1 MTYRGLL
8 VAGVALSAITLAA
21 MPASAKELKNIGMS
35 VGSMSNPYFIALA
48 EGATNAAKKINP
60 DAKLTVVSSE
70 YDLGKQFSQMDN
82 FIAAGVDL
90 ILVAA
95 DDPHA
100 IAPAVKRAQ
109 DAGIPVIAVDVEAE
123 GANATIETDN
133 YQAGLVSCAYLGEKM
148 GGAGDVVMQWVG
160 PLSGSIARIKGC
172 HDALGKHLSRLSR
185 AEITMP
191 RLRILGTTLV
201 LAFSVQL
208 MPDAQA
214 APPQPVVAPV
224 MQKDLAD
231 VPGKEMVMLTV
242 EYPPGTVEHVHRHD
256 AYAFVYVLEGTI
268 VEQVRGGKEVTLTPG
283 QTFYEGPDD
292 VHTVGRNASA
302 TKPAKFLVVMLKK
315 KGVDAVLPAE

>member
-1 MTYRGLL
+1 LRLSLPFEAVSIVASRRTSGLSPEEGLGRIEMTYGALL
-8 VAGVALSAITLAA
+8 VGGVALSAVALAA
-21 MPASAKELKNIGMS
+21 MPASAKELKTIGMS

-123 GANATIETDN
+123 GANATMETDN

-160 PLSGSIARIKGC
+160 PLSGSRA
-172 HDALGKHLSRLSR
+172 SRVAMTRLANIQTSR
-185 AEITMP
+185 WYP
-191 RLRILGTTLV
+191 TTKT
-201 LAFSVQL
+201 A
-208 MPDAQA
+208 
-214 APPQPVVAPV
+214 VAPV
-224 MQKDLAD
+224 KA
-231 VPGKEMVMLTV
+231 
-242 EYPPGTVEHVHRHD
+242 
-256 AYAFVYVLEGTI
+256 A
-268 VEQVRGGKEVTLTPG
+268 
-283 QTFYEGPDD
+283 
-292 VHTVGRNASA
+292 
-302 TKPAKFLVVMLKK
+302 
-315 KGVDAVLPAE
+315 

>member
-148 GGAGDVVMQWVG
+148 GGGGDVVMQWVG

-172 HDALGKHLSRLSR
+172 HDALGKYPNIKVVSDDENSGCTREGGLKF
-185 AEITMP
+185 T
-191 RLRILGTTLV
+191 LGDLQRFPNLKGMYTICEPEALGAN
-201 LAFSVQL
+201 LAIKQL
-208 MPDAQA
+208 GRSGIVVTSTDGSPDA
-214 APPQPVVAPV
+214 
-224 MQKDLAD
+224 AD
-231 VPGKEMVMLTV
+231 ALKTDTALIATSSQDPREEGRLGIEEGYAIMNGKEPETK
-242 EYPPGTVEHVHRHD
+242 
-256 AYAFVYVLEGTI
+256 VL
-268 VEQVRGGKEVTLTPG
+268 KLSPKLVTRDNVSQYTG
-283 QTFYEGPDD
+283 W
-292 VHTVGRNASA
+292 
-302 TKPAKFLVVMLKK
+302 
-315 KGVDAVLPAE
+315 